1 MKASKLLAALAALM
15 LVLAACTEA
24 ADTTTTT
31 SGETPETTEAA
42 GEETTTSAA
51 GEETTTTAGE
61 EAPAGDGKLAEIQAR
76 GNLLCGVNNAVPG
89 FGFVDEAGEHVG
101 FDIDFCRAIAA
112 GVLGD
117 ATAVE
122 FVDLTAEQRFT
133 ALAAGEVDVLVR
145 NTTFTSSRDGGNAAT
160 FLTTTYY
167 DGQGMM
173 VSADSGFTTIDEMT
187 DTTICVLSGTTTEL
201 NLTTRMAGIPYTPLT
216 FEENPLI
223 QAAFIEGQCDGWTSD
238 KSQLAGIRSA
248 WPEDQG
254 GPAALVILEEIFSK
268 EPLGPAVLDGDSQWA
283 QAVDWIVL
291 STIQAEEFGIDSTN
305 VDTFADTEDA
315 NIRRFLGLDVETDDG
330 HGAVRSGSRSAY
342 RLRRPGDRGRSATTP
357 RSSNAMSAQGSPLGL
372 RPGVQRPLDRRRP
385 ALRPALSL
393 ADDRNG
399 GGPSSYRRGA
409 QPLESRM
416 MI

>member
-1 MKASKLLAALAALM
+1 MKASKLFAALTALM
-15 LVLAACTEA
+15 LLLAACTEA

-31 SGETPETTEAA
+31 SGEAPETTEAA

-89 FGFVDEAGEHVG
+89 FGFVDETGEHVG

-117 ATAVE
+117 SEAVE

-133 ALAAGEVDVLVR
+133 ALSAGEVDVLVR
-145 NTTFTSSRDGGNAAT
+145 NTTYTSSRDGGNAAT

-201 NLTTRMAGIPYTPLT
+201 NLTTRMAGITYTPLT

-223 QAAFIEGQCDGWTSD
+223 QAAFIEGWTSD
-238 KSQLAGIRSA
+238 KSQLAGVRSA

-254 GPAALVILEEIFSK
+254 GPEALVILEEVFSK

-291 STIQAEEFGIDSTN
+291 ATIQAEEFGIDSTN

-315 NIRRFLGLDVETDDG
+315 NIRRFLGLDVETDEGTAPFD
-330 HGAVRSGSRSAY
+330 
-342 RLRRPGDRGRSATTP
+342 PGLGLATDFAAQVVGQVGNYAEIFDRNVGE
-357 RSSNAMSAQGSPLGL
+357 GSPLGL
-372 RPGVQRPLDRRRP
+372 PRQYN
-385 ALRPALSL
+385 ALWT
-393 ADDRNG
+393 DG
-399 GGPSSYRRGA
+399 GLLYAPPYR
-409 QPLESRM
+409 
-416 MI
+416 

>member
-1 MKASKLLAALAALM
+1 MKTSKFFAALAALT

-31 SGETPETTEAA
+31 SGEATETTEA
-42 GEETTTSAA
+42 GGETTTSAA

-61 EAPAGDGKLAEIQAR
+61 EAPAGEGRLAEIQAR
-76 GNLLCGVNNAVPG
+76 GTLNCGVNNAVPG

-117 ATAVE
+117 AAAVT

-133 ALAAGEVDVLVR
+133 ALQAGEVDVLVR
-145 NTTFTSSRDGGNAAT
+145 NTTYTSSRDGGNAAT

-201 NLTTRMAGIPYTPLT
+201 NLTTRMAGITYTPLT

-238 KSQLAGIRSA
+238 KSQLAGVRSA

-254 GPAALVILEEIFSK
+254 GPEALVILEEVFSK

-291 STIQAEEFGIDSTN
+291 ATIQAEEFGIDSTN

-315 NIRRFLGLDVETDDG
+315 NIRRFLGLDVETEEGTAPFDPGLGLPVDFAAQVVG
-330 HGAVRSGSRSAY
+330 QVGNYAEIFDRNVGA
-342 RLRRPGDRGRSATTP
+342 
-357 RSSNAMSAQGSPLGL
+357 GSPLQLERQYNALWTDGGL
-372 RPGVQRPLDRRRP
+372 LYAPP
-385 ALRPALSL
+385 
-393 ADDRNG
+393 
-399 GGPSSYRRGA
+399 YR
-409 QPLESRM
+409 
-416 MI
+416 